1 MYQINNEKFGH
12 FLAEVRKEKQMTQK
26 DLADKLFVSDKTVSK
41 WERGNSMPNVTLLI
55 PIADVLGI
63 TVTELLQG
71 EKLKENKTLNSDVVE
86 TLVVNSLDL
95 SLRDT
100 IRQRKKNWIFAFLI
114 SIGVV
119 VIEAILLTV
128 SGISI
133 EQMGDS
139 LYISLLMLLFASW
152 LCIFAKELE
161 AAGVDTLHVAQA
173 NHTGNMGDTIP
184 AMGTQPYGFMVSY
197 SKKIKELVSIPVS
210 VVGRIVTP
218 EAAEAVITNG
228 SADIVALGRSLLTD
242 PDFANKCADGHCCD
256 VRTCMMCNK
265 GCTDNIQNRAFL
277 SCVLNAENG
286 YETSRQI
293 TPAVTAKRIAI
304 IGAGIAGLEA
314 ARVAALRGHQVT
326 IFEKSLQIGG
336 QLLIA
341 SVPPRKEEMMRSI
354 NYYLNVLPELSVTF
368 RLGQEFTGK
377 DYDSF
382 DEVIVA
388 TGATNAIIPVPGKD
402 LPIVT
407 SAWDI
412 LAKKEIVFGN
422 VSVIG
427 GGLVGVETAEYLAA
441 RGCNVTIIE

>member
-139 LYISLLMLLFASW
+139 LYICLL
-152 LCIFAKELE
+152 
-161 AAGVDTLHVAQA
+161 
-173 NHTGNMGDTIP
+173 
-184 AMGTQPYGFMVSY
+184 Y
-197 SKKIKELVSIPVS
+197 
-210 VVGRIVTP
+210 
-218 EAAEAVITNG
+218 
-228 SADIVALGRSLLTD
+228 
-242 PDFANKCADGHCCD
+242 
-256 VRTCMMCNK
+256 
-265 GCTDNIQNRAFL
+265 
-277 SCVLNAENG
+277 
-286 YETSRQI
+286 TS
-293 TPAVTAKRIAI
+293 P
-304 IGAGIAGLEA
+304 
-314 ARVAALRGHQVT
+314 
-326 IFEKSLQIGG
+326 S
-336 QLLIA
+336 
-341 SVPPRKEEMMRSI
+341 PR
-354 NYYLNVLPELSVTF
+354 
-368 RLGQEFTGK
+368 
-377 DYDSF
+377 D
-382 DEVIVA
+382 
-388 TGATNAIIPVPGKD
+388 
-402 LPIVT
+402 
-407 SAWDI
+407 
-412 LAKKEIVFGN
+412 
-422 VSVIG
+422 
-427 GGLVGVETAEYLAA
+427 
-441 RGCNVTIIE
+441 